1 LVSTDP
7 KRIIQAVRSDPLSTS
22 RPILQG
28 YNEGY
33 QKSKLLVGRNEL
45 AQRTTDGPLINP
57 DCSWKEILHEEQ
69 ALSELR
75 RTPGQKNTKIV
86 IWSFLPVGRAK
97 RTKSIKIT
105 PNETIMKVAIL
116 AGGLGTRLSEETN
129 LKPKPM
135 VEIGGLPILWHIM
148 KGYAHYGFKEFV
160 IALGYKGE
168 VIKDFFINYRF
179 RSHSLTINLQ
189 NGNINLHD
197 SEAEDWIVHLLDTG
211 LNTQTGGRIKRISKF
226 IGEESFMLTYG
237 DGVANID
244 INRLFAFH
252 KNHGKLATVTAVHP
266 PARFGEIN
274 FNGDLVANFVEKPQ
288 IGEGWI
294 NGGFFIL
301 EPQVKDYIEGDET
314 LWERQPMERLATE
327 GQLVAYQHDL
337 FWQCM
342 DTLRDVRLLE
352 SLWLE
357 GRAPWKV
364 WK

>member
-1 LVSTDP
+1 
-7 KRIIQAVRSDPLSTS
+7 
-22 RPILQG
+22 
-28 YNEGY
+28 
-33 QKSKLLVGRNEL
+33 
-45 AQRTTDGPLINP
+45 
-57 DCSWKEILHEEQ
+57 
-69 ALSELR
+69 
-75 RTPGQKNTKIV
+75 
-86 IWSFLPVGRAK
+86 
-97 RTKSIKIT
+97 
-105 PNETIMKVAIL
+105 
-116 AGGLGTRLSEETN
+116 
-129 LKPKPM
+129 
-135 VEIGGLPILWHIM
+135 
-148 KGYAHYGFKEFV
+148 
-160 IALGYKGE
+160 
-168 VIKDFFINYRF
+168 
-179 RSHSLTINLQ
+179 
-189 NGNINLHD
+189 
-197 SEAEDWIVHLLDTG
+197 
-211 LNTQTGGRIKRISKF
+211 
-226 IGEESFMLTYG
+226 MLTYG